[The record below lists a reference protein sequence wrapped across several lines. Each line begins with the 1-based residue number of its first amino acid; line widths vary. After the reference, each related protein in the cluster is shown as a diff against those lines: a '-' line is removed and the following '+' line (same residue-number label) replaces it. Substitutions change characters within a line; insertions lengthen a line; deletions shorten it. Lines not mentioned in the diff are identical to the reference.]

1 MTLGVEDEE
10 MGVREQTNTTLN
22 SLLGEHWGYGPLY
35 VDDVNGLLREH
46 WSHCLGLL
54 EALLQGERVTGCRPC
69 SLLGGAL
76 EPLFRAP

>member
-10 MGVREQTNTTLN
+10 MEVREQTNTTLC
-22 SLLGEHWGYGPLY
+22 SLLGEHLSYGPLY

-54 EALLQGERVTGCRPC
+54 EAVAG
-69 SLLGGAL
+69 
-76 EPLFRAP
+76 